1 MSLLE
6 PGTYSLRVIEDQN
19 GNGIWD
25 PSNYQN
31 RRSAERIFY
40 YEGENQTRDLVVRGG
55 WTLED
60 LVITATNPSELK
72 KSEKK
77 NSG

>member
-1 MSLLE
+1 M
-6 PGTYSLRVIEDQN
+6 
-19 GNGIWD
+19 
-25 PSNYQN
+25 

-40 YEGENQTRDLVVRGG
+40 YEGEEQTRELVVRGG

-60 LVITATNPSELK
+60 LIIEATKPSGLK

-77 NSG
+77 SVDKP

>member
-1 MSLLE
+1 M
-6 PGTYSLRVIEDQN
+6 
-19 GNGIWD
+19 
-25 PSNYQN
+25 

-40 YEGENQTRDLVVRGG
+40 YEGEEQTRELVVRGG

-60 LVITATNPSELK
+60 LIIEATKPTGLK

-77 NSG
+77 SVDKP